1 MMWADDGT
9 IWLLPGYTF
18 QSTDGGFYS
27 VLAVPDEFVQQA
39 QPDVLPPDTIVVDT
53 TVYETLPPDTV
64 PVDTVPVDAV
74 EPTPVDTQ
82 PVGG

>member
-18 QSTDGGFYS
+18 QSTDGGIYS

-39 QPDVLPPDTIVVDT
+39 QPDLLPLDTLPVDT
-53 TVYETLPPDTV
+53 VVIDTV
-64 PVDTVPVDAV
+64 PVDTVPLDTVPVDAV